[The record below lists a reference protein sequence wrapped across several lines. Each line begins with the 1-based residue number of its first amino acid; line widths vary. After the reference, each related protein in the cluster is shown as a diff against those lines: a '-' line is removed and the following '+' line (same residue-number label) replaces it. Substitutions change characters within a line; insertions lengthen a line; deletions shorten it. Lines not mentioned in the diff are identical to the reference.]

1 MRKNFELDFKKVK
14 YPEEDILNEEDIL
27 SEDILSLTDWA
38 VFVSIWENISNEDYI
53 FKWRRYFEWRYFESD
68 WMKKIF

>member
-38 VFVSIWENISNEDYI
+38 VFVL
-53 FKWRRYFEWRYFESD
+53 K
-68 WMKKIF
+68 

>member
-38 VFVSIWENISNEDYI
+38 VVEVAASSPPPPAGIRTNFISIT
-53 FKWRRYFEWRYFESD
+53 F
-68 WMKKIF
+68 

>member
-1 MRKNFELDFKKVK
+1 MRKNFELNFKKVK

-38 VFVSIWENISNEDYI
+38 VVEVAASSPPPPPRHPHQFHFY
-53 FKWRRYFEWRYFESD
+53 YFLKILFYFHC
-68 WMKKIF
+68 